1 MTPHMTRVGTRVINE
16 EGSGGAVG
24 PPNQFP
30 TSTTTVR
37 TKPRP
42 LKEELAREFVGCL
55 LRGDM

>member
-24 PPNQFP
+24 PHNQFP

-42 LKEELAREFVGCL
+42 SKEELAHGFVGGL
-55 LRGDM
+55 LRGDV

>member
-1 MTPHMTRVGTRVINE
+1 MTRVGTRVINE

-55 LRGDM
+55 LRGDV